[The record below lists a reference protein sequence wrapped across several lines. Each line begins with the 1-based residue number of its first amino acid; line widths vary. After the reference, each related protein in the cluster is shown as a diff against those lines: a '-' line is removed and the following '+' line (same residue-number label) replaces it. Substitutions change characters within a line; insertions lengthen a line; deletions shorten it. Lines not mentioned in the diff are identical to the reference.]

1 MKQKLAG
8 AVWYQQKGRTL
19 VRELA
24 AEVSNPQT
32 SSQMAQ
38 RGRLA
43 NLVAL
48 YRTNKFWMNHGAF
61 ESKKTAWS
69 DYNAFVS
76 ANSKST
82 PIWLTKGA
90 VASGA
95 CIVAPV
101 AVTKGTLPSV
111 NVNEY
116 ESNSTFSTDLYTGS
130 LFIEDE
136 TTAAALSTALL
147 ASNNGLQEG
156 DQISVIINYQRS
168 DGAVPSVTAR
178 AYEFIIDTQDT
189 RTMVDLG
196 LNTVMASDEIE
207 VGGEYH
213 LVISLD
219 PTGENAGVA
228 VIISR
233 EVSGKIYVSSQSL
246 VLTSAQTSYI
256 AQYTSDAAFTAM
268 ALSYGGDAV
277 TNFLSR
283 GYSAERSEDISMRN
297 SILSITRTRNG
308 QTLSAN
314 VGGNAIFVGDD
325 DTLSVNFAQE
335 FEEGATL
342 QSIDVDE
349 YYLQTATETLTHS
362 THEVDDGVLNGNTI
376 TFPVSTDIGN
386 SGDTAQYKT
395 ITIVVDGVRYVANF
409 NITLSGA
416 IDE

>member
-111 NVNEY
+111 NLNEY

-168 DGAVPSVTAR
+168 DGAVPGVTAR

-196 LNTVMASDEIE
+196 LNAVMASDEIE

-256 AQYTSDAAFTAM
+256 TQYTSDAAFAAM

-283 GYSAERSEDISMRN
+283 GYSAERSADISMRN
-297 SILSITRTRNG
+297 SILGASVNNG
-308 QTLSAN
+308 AIRA
-314 VGGNAIFVGDD
+314 VGGNALQVADGDMVHV
-325 DTLSVNFAQE
+325 TFANP
-335 FEEGATL
+335 FSA
-342 QSIDVDE
+342 SDVTS
-349 YYLQTATETLTHS
+349 LTATAVYAYLGTQEELLTRNIAPS
-362 THEVDDGVLNGNTI
+362 SEVEESGTILLDFGGIESDEAQLSSVTISINGVTYTGSWNLTISGNI
-376 TFPVSTDIGN
+376 
-386 SGDTAQYKT
+386 Q
-395 ITIVVDGVRYVANF
+395 
-409 NITLSGA
+409 
-416 IDE
+416 E